1 MLNRVSAAIG
11 LIAVMG
17 GLAASADARTTPA
30 AEANN
35 KTAAIEQLIQSEMTA
50 RDIPGLQLAIV
61 QNGKIVFTGAY
72 GLANRETSA
81 PVTNK
86 TIFRINSISKA
97 VTGVAAMQLVEAGKL
112 DLDAPI
118 STYLEKLPEAWS
130 GVTVRQ
136 ALTHTSGLPEIVD
149 DNTRPIDG
157 LVDPDASWAR
167 VQQNPLT
174 FPPGAGFRYSQTNY
188 VAMGKIIAKLSG
200 KSFSDFVRDRQ
211 FNRVGMKQT
220 GFAYPVSAKPD
231 LAELYTHLTLKFDG
245 MRTVGA
251 DRSETAFVRQESWT
265 SAQLLP
271 IGGIQSTATDLA
283 KWVIAIQKWQL
294 VNKNSVEEL
303 WKPQPQKDGS
313 YRGFNAFINGYGLG
327 WPSVRRAEHPALA
340 LTGGARA
347 TVFIYPKDD
356 LSVVVLTNLM
366 GASPEKF
373 VDKIA
378 SHYIPGLAVAN

>member
-1 MLNRVSAAIG
+1 MLSKISAAIG
-11 LIAVMG
+11 LIVAMG
-17 GLAASADARTTPA
+17 ALSDSAIARTPPIPE
-30 AEANN
+30 AENN
-35 KTAAIEQLIQSEMTA
+35 AVAIEQLIRSEMAA
-50 RDIPGLQLAIV
+50 RDIPGLQMAIV

-72 GLANRETSA
+72 GLANKETSA

-118 STYLEKLPEAWS
+118 ATYLEKLPEAWS

-157 LVDPDASWAR
+157 LVDPDAAWAR
-167 VQQNPLT
+167 VQQNPLM
-174 FPPGAGFRYSQTNY
+174 FAPGAGYRYNQTNY

-200 KSFSDFVRDRQ
+200 KSFSDFVRERQ
-211 FNRVGMKQT
+211 FKKAGMKQSR
-220 GFAYPVSAKPD
+220 FAYPVAAKPD

-265 SAQLLP
+265 STQLLP
-271 IGGIQSTATDLA
+271 IGGVQSTAIDLA
-283 KWVIAIQKWQL
+283 KWVIAIQKLQL
-294 VNKNSVEEL
+294 VNKTSLEEL

-378 SHYIPGLAVAN
+378 ALYIPSLAVEK

>member
-1 MLNRVSAAIG
+1 MLNRFSAAIG

-17 GLAASADARTTPA
+17 GLANSTNAQTPVVA
-30 AEANN
+30 NAES
-35 KTAAIEQLIQSEMTA
+35 KAIAIDQLIQSEMAA
-50 RDIPGLQLAIV
+50 RDIPGLQMAIV

-81 PVTNK
+81 PVTNR

-174 FPPGAGFRYSQTNY
+174 FPPGAGYRYSQTNY

-211 FNRVGMKQT
+211 FNKVGMKQT
-220 GFAYPVSAKPD
+220 RFAYPVSTKPD

-251 DRSETAFVRQESWT
+251 DRSETAFVRHEAWT

-271 IGGIQSTATDLA
+271 IGGIQSTAVDLA
-283 KWVIAIQKWQL
+283 KWVIAIQKLQL
-294 VNKNSVEEL
+294 VNKTSLEEL

-347 TVFIYPKDD
+347 TIFIYPKDD
-356 LSVVVLTNLM
+356 LGVVVLTNLM

-378 SHYIPGLAVAN
+378 ALYIPGLAVEK

>member
-1 MLNRVSAAIG
+1 MLNRFSAVVA
-11 LIAVMG
+11 LIAVTG
-17 GLAASADARTTPA
+17 GLANSANAQTPIVA
-30 AEANN
+30 NAESKAI
-35 KTAAIEQLIQSEMTA
+35 AIEQLIQREMAA
-50 RDIPGLQLAIV
+50 RDIPGLQMAIV

-86 TIFRINSISKA
+86 SIFRINSISKA

-157 LVDPDASWAR
+157 LIDPDASWAR
-167 VQQNPLT
+167 VQQNPLM
-174 FPPGAGFRYSQTNY
+174 FPPGTGYRYSQTNY
-188 VAMGKIIAKLSG
+188 VAMGKIIEKLSG

-211 FNRVGMKQT
+211 FNKVGMKQT
-220 GFAYPVSAKPD
+220 RFAYPVSTNPD

-245 MRTVGA
+245 MKVVGV
-251 DRSETAFVRQESWT
+251 DRSETAFVRQEAWP

-271 IGGIQSTATDLA
+271 IGGVQSTATDLA
-283 KWVIAIQKWQL
+283 KWVIAIQKMQL
-294 VNKNSVEEL
+294 VNKASLEEL
-303 WKPQPQKDGS
+303 WKPQPQNDGS

-347 TVFIYPKDD
+347 VIFIYPKDD

-373 VDKIA
+373 VDEIA
-378 SHYIPGLAVAN
+378 AHYIPGLTIEK

>member
-1 MLNRVSAAIG
+1 MLNKISAAIG

-17 GLAASADARTTPA
+17 GFNHSANARTPSVADA
-30 AEANN
+30 EN
-35 KTAAIEQLIQSEMTA
+35 KTVAIEQLIQSEMAA

-118 STYLEKLPEAWS
+118 STYLEELPEAWS

-174 FPPGAGFRYSQTNY
+174 FPPGAGYRYSQTNY
-188 VAMGKIIAKLSG
+188 VAMGKIIEKLSG
-200 KSFSDFVRDRQ
+200 KSFSDFVRERQ
-211 FNRVGMKQT
+211 FNKVGMKQT
-220 GFAYPVSAKPD
+220 RFAYPISTKPD

-251 DRSETAFVRQESWT
+251 DRSETAFVRQEPWT

-271 IGGIQSTATDLA
+271 IGGIQSTAIDLA
-283 KWVIAIQKWQL
+283 KWVIAIQKLQL
-294 VNKNSVEEL
+294 VNKSSLEEL
-303 WKPQPQKDGS
+303 WKPQPQKDRS

-340 LTGGARA
+340 LTGG
-347 TVFIYPKDD
+347 
-356 LSVVVLTNLM
+356 
-366 GASPEKF
+366 
-373 VDKIA
+373 
-378 SHYIPGLAVAN
+378 